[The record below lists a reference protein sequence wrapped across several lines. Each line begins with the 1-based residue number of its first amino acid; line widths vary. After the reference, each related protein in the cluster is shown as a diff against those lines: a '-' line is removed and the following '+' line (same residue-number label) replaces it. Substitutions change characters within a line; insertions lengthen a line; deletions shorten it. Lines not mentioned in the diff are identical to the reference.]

1 MQPLTERL
9 AGVFGPPAHVEDS
22 SRFVAE
28 VDRIAARYGLEAQD
42 LAGDMVIAATK
53 QSWWPSPGIIA
64 DALDAAQDRLF
75 TKRADASPKYPEWS
89 AARQAQANRLIRS
102 PMGQQAAR
110 DGWIGALWDFARVEQ
125 RLPSGAEVARC
136 RRVATEADEAAAAI
150 YRMTAVPALV
160 KLAQSREEKHARLVE
175 IANGYRPDALTER
188 SKQMTGEG

>member
-28 VDRIAARYGLEAQD
+28 VDRIAAKYGLGAQD

-64 DALDAAQDRLF
+64 EALDAAQDRLF
-75 TKRADASPKYPEWS
+75 ARNADASPKFPEWS
-89 AARQAQANRLIRS
+89 ASRQANANRLIRS
-102 PMGQQAAR
+102 PMGQQAAKE
-110 DGWIGALWDFARVEQ
+110 GWIGALWDFARVEE
-125 RLPSGAEVARC
+125 RLPSGSEVARC
-136 RRVATEADEAAAAI
+136 KRVAKEADAAAASI

-160 KLAQSREEKHARLVE
+160 KLAQSREEKQKRLSE
-175 IANGYRPDALTER
+175 IAGGYQPDKLSDR
-188 SKQMTGEG
+188 SRQMTGER